1 MSAMRGIVLLPERKK
16 KTDYLPHSSDQNKAT
31 SIILL
36 RHAFAQLHAPAC
48 MYKLLATSIF
58 KPLYKLVKAVEVKL
72 VEERSYKTARKS
84 TVATEWVLIDLGTL
98 ACCIRWIIPPSAD
111 SPSFD
116 GILKATTLRRN
127 CNVVC
132 LYVRHLVAL

>member
-1 MSAMRGIVLLPERKK
+1 MGKVSRMSAMRGIVLLPERKK
-16 KTDYLPHSSDQNKAT
+16 KTDYLPHSSDHNKAT

-58 KPLYKLVKAVEVKL
+58 KPLYKLVKAAEVKL

-84 TVATEWVLIDLGTL
+84 TVLSRQSGFSLTWA
-98 ACCIRWIIPPSAD
+98 RWPAAYD
-111 SPSFD
+111 
-116 GILKATTLRRN
+116 
-127 CNVVC
+127 
-132 LYVRHLVAL
+132 

>member
-1 MSAMRGIVLLPERKK
+1 MSAMRGIVLLPEQKK

-72 VEERSYKTARKS
+72 VENVHTKLQESQLSRQSGFSLTWARWPAAYDGSSPPRRTAHPS
-84 TVATEWVLIDLGTL
+84 TAFSK
-98 ACCIRWIIPPSAD
+98 RQP
-111 SPSFD
+111 
-116 GILKATTLRRN
+116 
-127 CNVVC
+127 
-132 LYVRHLVAL
+132 